1 MTRLARLVIRN
12 RWRILVGIVSLT
24 VLGFALSGVVSGKL
38 SNSNSDY
45 SDPSSASAQA
55 RAEVL
60 RATGVDLDEGYELL
74 ITLPGPA
81 SLAAPPPAVVT
92 DAVGVLRSRPEV
104 VAVSDAW
111 TLGTPD
117 LISESGRTALVTA
130 TVRPVDED
138 TATHALQ
145 ASINADPALD
155 GQVLIGGPTALNA
168 QASDQSLK
176 DLSFAE
182 TVALPILLVLLVVVF
197 GSVVSALLPLLG
209 ALVSIALTILL
220 LLIAASV
227 SSVSVY
233 SLNLVYALGIGLSI
247 DFNLLI
253 VSRFREEMEHLGSA
267 PAALERT
274 LATAG
279 RTVLF
284 SAATVTAALGALL
297 LFPIPAFSSM
307 GLAGMMVTVCSAFN
321 AVVMLP
327 AVLALLGRRVDMLRL
342 LRRHSSPLSAADRGF
357 WSLLASLVMRW
368 RLAVAPLAA
377 AALLA
382 IGIPALAVHFT
393 GYSTQELPAD
403 LQSAQVAR
411 AVNATYQ
418 GVSAA
423 PLLLLVTGGAG
434 AAPQVD
440 AYDTAI
446 SHVAGVQAVA
456 APTRISSGLWEVEAT
471 LDSQPISSAALSTLD
486 RVRAVPTTLEAR
498 TFGFTASFADE
509 ESSLAAHLP
518 GAALLLAITTLVIL
532 FLMTGSVVLPVKAL
546 IMNMLTLSAT
556 LGLLVLVFQ
565 HGFLSGV
572 LGFTSDG
579 GVNVETPVLV
589 GALAFGLSTDYGVFL
604 LSRIR
609 EGYLS
614 GLRTREAVALGLQ
627 RVGRV
632 VTSAAV
638 LFCIAVGALVLSST
652 LVLKEIGLGA
662 ALAVLIDVSVVRAL
676 LVPSLMAILG
686 RWNWWAPSWLAGFH
700 RRLGLDHFEEAQ
712 PEGATA

>member
-1 MTRLARLVIRN
+1 MTRLARLVIGN

-38 SNSNSDY
+38 TNGNSDY

-55 RAEVL
+55 RAELL
-60 RATGVDLDEGYELL
+60 RATGADPDEGYELL
-74 ITLPGPA
+74 VTLPAAASIADPA
-81 SLAAPPPAVVT
+81 PAVVT
-92 DAVGVLRSRPEV
+92 DAVRLLRSRPEV

-111 TLGTPD
+111 SLGTPA
-117 LISESGRTALVTA
+117 LISDSGRTALVTA
-130 TVRPVDED
+130 TVRTVDED

-145 ASINADPALD
+145 ASIDSDPTLD
-155 GQVLIGGPTALNA
+155 GRVLLGGPTALNA

-182 TVALPILLVLLVVVF
+182 TVALPILLVLLLVVF

-209 ALVSIALTILL
+209 ALVSIALTTLL
-220 LLIAASV
+220 LLVAASLTP
-227 SSVSVY
+227 VSVY

-253 VSRFREEMEHLGSA
+253 VSRFREEMAHLGVA

-307 GLAGMMVTVCSAFN
+307 GLAGMMVTLCSTLN
-321 AVVMLP
+321 AVVLLP
-327 AVLALLGRRVDMLRL
+327 AVLALLGRRVDMFPV
-342 LRRHSSPLSAADRGF
+342 LRRRASSPSGADRGF
-357 WSLLASLVMRW
+357 WSLLASWVMRW
-368 RLAVAPLAA
+368 RMAVAPLAA

-393 GYSTQELPAD
+393 GYSTQELPAS
-403 LQSAQVAR
+403 LQATQVDR
-411 AVNATYQ
+411 AITATYH
-418 GVSAA
+418 GISAA
-423 PLLLLVTGGAG
+423 PLELVVSGGA
-434 AAPQVD
+434 AVTAQVQ
-440 AYDTAI
+440 AYDAAVSRITGVR
-446 SHVAGVQAVA
+446 SVA
-456 APTRISSGLWEVEAT
+456 PPDRISSSLWEVDAT
-471 LDSQPISSAALSTLD
+471 LESQAISTPALSTLD
-486 RVRAVPTTLEAR
+486 RVRAIPTSLEVRA
-498 TFGFTASFADE
+498 FGFTADFADE
-509 ESSLAAHLP
+509 ESTLAAHLP
-518 GAALLLAITTLVIL
+518 DAAVLLAITTLVIL

-546 IMNMLTLSAT
+546 LMNTLTLGAT

-579 GVNVETPVLV
+579 GVNIETPVLV

-604 LSRIR
+604 LGRIR

-614 GLRTREAVALGLQ
+614 GLRTRDAVALGLQ

-700 RRLGLDHFEEAQ
+700 RRLGLDRIEEAQ